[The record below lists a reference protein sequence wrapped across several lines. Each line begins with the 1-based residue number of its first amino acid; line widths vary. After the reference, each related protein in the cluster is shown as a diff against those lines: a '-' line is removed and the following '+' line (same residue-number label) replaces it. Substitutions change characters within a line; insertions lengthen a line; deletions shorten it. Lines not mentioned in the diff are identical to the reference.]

1 MLVSDQRCPLA
12 QFDSVLAVE
21 ARIRARRRTSMN
33 AKTMQRRWGLVA
45 LLALALGLAGCE
57 PEPMQR
63 AAPAARAQGAPA
75 AAPTRPSDQGLVLVT
90 LDGADHGLHK
100 KAVRAL
106 LTNLIDDGDPP
117 RFNDPHWP
125 IVCAEATQVL
135 VDGEPVE
142 EGQRVPDGS
151 FTLDWTLDGACPLG
165 DGGPLLYGHAR
176 MLVLRDDE
184 AGLVPLLLAQP

>member
-1 MLVSDQRCPLA
+1 
-12 QFDSVLAVE
+12 
-21 ARIRARRRTSMN
+21 MN
-33 AKTMQRRWGLVA
+33 ATTMQRRWA
-45 LLALALGLAGCE
+45 PAALAALAVGLAGCE
-57 PEPMQR
+57 PDPPQR
-63 AAPAARAQGAPA
+63 AAPAAHAQTTRTI
-75 AAPTRPSDQGLVLVT
+75 APTRPVDQGLVLVA
-90 LDGADHGLHK
+90 LDGADRALHDR
-100 KAVRAL
+100 AVRAL

-135 VDGEPVE
+135 LDGAPVA
-142 EGQRVPDGS
+142 EGQRVPEGS

-184 AGLVPLLLAQP
+184 SGLVPLLLAQP

>member
-1 MLVSDQRCPLA
+1 MYA
-12 QFDSVLAVE
+12 
-21 ARIRARRRTSMN
+21 T
-33 AKTMQRRWGLVA
+33 TMPRRWAPAA
-45 LLALALGLAGCE
+45 LLALALGLAGCARD
-57 PEPMQR
+57 PIQP
-63 AAPAARAQGAPA
+63 AATAARAQAAPA
-75 AAPTRPSDQGLVLVT
+75 AAPTRPIDHGLVLVA
-90 LDGADHGLHK
+90 LDGADHALHEN
-100 KAVRAL
+100 AVRAL

-135 VDGEPVE
+135 LDGVPVE

-165 DGGPLLYGHAR
+165 DGGPLLYGRAR

-184 AGLVPLLLAQP
+184 AGLVPLLLRQP